1 MLITCCLTGEKKWS
15 PKLNHEISFMVF
27 CLKYNFSHMY
37 FCIFPSMGINYTEL
51 QVFKIGL
58 LLVVKK
64 KNKRVMIS
72 KCEDVETKNSFS
84 AGELVTI

>member
-1 MLITCCLTGEKKWS
+1 
-15 PKLNHEISFMVF
+15 
-27 CLKYNFSHMY
+27 
-37 FCIFPSMGINYTEL
+37 MGINYTEL

-64 KNKRVMIS
+64 KTKRVMIS